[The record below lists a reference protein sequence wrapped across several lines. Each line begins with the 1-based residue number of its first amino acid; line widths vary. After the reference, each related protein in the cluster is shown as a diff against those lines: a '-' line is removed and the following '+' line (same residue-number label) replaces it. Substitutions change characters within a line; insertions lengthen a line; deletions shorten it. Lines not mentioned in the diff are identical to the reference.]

1 MLEMFI
7 FLVIRFI
14 HEPLAWMIG
23 ATPSHVLTLINWLID
38 WLISENRIY
47 FIYFNRNAHRVSVLI
62 YWTLCILTRRKSILE
77 ELYKRCI
84 THICRTTIFIST
96 CNKFPRCL
104 IFTLI
109 NLPTLLRGIKTHI
122 TRNEFV
128 SLIRSV
134 SSWTFSQI
142 CTTQIKHEN

>member
-1 MLEMFI
+1 MLEIFI

-23 ATPSHVLTLINWLID
+23 ATPYHVLTLINWLID

-47 FIYFNRNAHRVSVLI
+47 FIYFYRNAHRVSVLI

-84 THICRTTIFIST
+84 NHICRATIFIST

-104 IFTLI
+104 IFTLS

>member
-1 MLEMFI
+1 MLEIFI
-7 FLVIRFI
+7 FLAMRFI

-23 ATPSHVLTLINWLID
+23 ATPSHVLTLINR
-38 WLISENRIY
+38 LISENRIY
-47 FIYFNRNAHRVSVLI
+47 FIYFYRNAHKVSVLM
-62 YWTLCILTRRKSILE
+62 YWTLCILTGRKSILE

-84 THICRTTIFIST
+84 NHICRATLFTST

-104 IFTLI
+104 IFTLS
-109 NLPTLLRGIKTHI
+109 NLPTSLRGIKTHI

-128 SLIRSV
+128 GLIRSV
-134 SSWTFSQI
+134 SSWTFCQI